1 MKATSAPEHSSELL
15 IGTRPLI
22 EAIEA
27 GKTIDKVFIQKGLKG
42 DTSKELWNLIRT
54 HSITYSQVPVEK
66 LNRITRKN
74 HQGVVA
80 FTSAVVFQNLGEIV
94 TRIYE
99 QGETPL
105 ILILDR
111 LTDVRNF
118 GAICRTAECTG
129 VHAVVIP
136 SRGSAPVNYDA
147 LKTSAGALHHLAIC
161 KEDNL
166 KESIRFLQE
175 SGLSVFAVSE
185 KAEKLVFQTNL
196 HGPTALIMGSEE
208 DGVSPEYI
216 KLSNGALKLPMFGKI
231 GSLNVS
237 VAAGAVLYDAVRQR
251 VSQQQEV

>member
-1 MKATSAPEHSSELL
+1 MKATNEPEHSNELL
-15 IGTRPLI
+15 IGTRPLL

-27 GKTIDKVFIQKGLKG
+27 GKSIDKVFIQKGLKG
-42 DTSKELWNLIRT
+42 NVFKELKELIKQ
-54 HSITYSQVPVEK
+54 HNIIFSQVPVEK

-80 FTSAVVFQNLGEIV
+80 FTSAVVFQNLSEIITRVYEKGEN
-94 TRIYE
+94 
-99 QGETPL
+99 PL
-105 ILILDR
+105 VLILDR
-111 LTDVRNF
+111 ITDVRNF

-166 KESIRFLQE
+166 KESIKLLQNN
-175 SGLSVFAVSE
+175 GLQVLAISE
-185 KAEKLVFQTNL
+185 KADKLVFENTL
-196 HGPTALIMGSEE
+196 HTPTALIMGSEE
-208 DGVSPEYI
+208 DGVSPEYQ
-216 KLSNGALKLPMFGKI
+216 KLSDGALKLPMFGKI

-237 VAAGAVLYDAVRQR
+237 VAAGAVLYDVVRQR
-251 VSQQQEV
+251 IKFSENL

>member
-1 MKATSAPEHSSELL
+1 MKATKGSAPSNELL
-15 IGTRPLI
+15 IGTRPVI

-42 DTSKELWNLIRT
+42 EVFKELWELIRA
-54 HSITYSQVPVEK
+54 HRITYSSVPAEK

-99 QGETPL
+99 RGETPL
-105 ILILDR
+105 VLLLDR
-111 LTDVRNF
+111 ITDVRNF
-118 GAICRTAECTG
+118 GAICRTAECIG

-147 LKTSAGALHHLAIC
+147 LKTSAGALHHLAVC
-161 KEDNL
+161 REANL
-166 KESIRFLQE
+166 KESISFLQQ
-175 SGLSVFAVSE
+175 SGLKVFAVSE
-185 KAEKLVFQTNL
+185 KAESLVYDTSL
-196 HGPTALIMGSEE
+196 HGPIALIMGSEE
-208 DGVSPEYI
+208 DGVSPEYL
-216 KLSNGALKLPMFGKI
+216 KMCDGAVKLPMYGKI

-237 VAAGAVLYDAVRQR
+237 VATGAVLYDIVRQR
-251 VSQQQEV
+251 LNHPQV

>member
-1 MKATSAPEHSSELL
+1 
-15 IGTRPLI
+15 LI

-42 DTSKELWNLIRT
+42 DTSKELWHLIKT
-54 HSITYSQVPVEK
+54 HNITYSQVPIEK

-80 FTSAVVFQNLGEIV
+80 FTSAVSFQNLGEII

-175 SGLSVFAVSE
+175 SGLQVYAVSE
-185 KAEKLVFQTNL
+185 KAEKLVFETTL
-196 HGPTALIMGSEE
+196 TGPTALIMGSEE

-216 KLSNGALKLPMFGKI
+216 KLSDGALKLPMFGKI

-237 VAAGAVLYDAVRQR
+237 VATGAVLYDAVRQR
-251 VSQQQEV
+251 LNQAEEV